1 MKLKLP
7 PNSLFAILLRARWW
21 VSALVALG
29 VFALIRMFM
38 ATPYAVF
45 AALPFIAIAVY
56 AAIQQLRRPGARRVA
71 KTLEKAR
78 GMSSEG
84 FAVALEE
91 GFKRGGYAVTRTG
104 GGADLELTHEGRV
117 TLVVYRRWKAVRTG
131 IEPLREFESA
141 SRKREAFGRI
151 YIAGGQVTDK
161 ARAFAAEKN
170 IRLVQDDELA
180 GLLKM

>member
-7 PNSLFAILLRARWW
+7 PNSLFALLLRARWW
-21 VSALVALG
+21 VSLAVALG
-29 VFALIRMFM
+29 VFALVRMFL
-38 ATPYAVF
+38 ATSYAVF
-45 AALPFIAIAVY
+45 ATLPFIGIAIY
-56 AAIQQLRRPGARRVA
+56 AAFQQLRRPGARKVA

-78 GMSSEG
+78 HMSSEG

-91 GFKRGGYAVTRTG
+91 GFKRGGYSVIRTG
-104 GGADLELTHEGRV
+104 GGADLELTHEGQV
-117 TLVVYRRWKAVRTG
+117 TLVVYRRWKATRTG

-151 YIAGGQVTDK
+151 YVAGGEVTDK

-170 IRLVQDDELA
+170 IRLLQDDELA